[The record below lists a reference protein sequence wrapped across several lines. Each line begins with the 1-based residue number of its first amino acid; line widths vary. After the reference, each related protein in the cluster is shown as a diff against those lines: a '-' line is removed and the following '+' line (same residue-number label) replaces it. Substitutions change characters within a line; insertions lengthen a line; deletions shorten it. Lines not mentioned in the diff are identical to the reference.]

1 MATIEFTQNYSDLS
15 TDQGFQFKFFCDR
28 CGNGYM
34 SSFQSNP
41 LGMAGGL
48 LRAAG
53 GLFGGILGN
62 AGNSA
67 YDIQRAVGGPQHDAA
82 LKAAVDEIK
91 PHFHQCKR
99 CGTWVCGEV
108 CWNADRSL
116 CKQCAPILQ
125 EELASAQADGR
136 ARSGVHARAGSRSD
150 PRRRRERDGVGDAD
164 VRGVRRGRRRRQ
176 VLRRVRRAAGQAALR
191 EMPRRAGSER
201 EVLPGV
207 RHAHWDLTGLTGD
220 WAAPTRCVPSE
231 HAIRA
236 A

>member
-1 MATIEFTQNYSDLS
+1 MAMIEFTQNYEDLS
-15 TDQGFQFKFFCDR
+15 TDQGFQFKFYCDR

-53 GLFGGILGN
+53 GLFGGILGG

-67 YDIQRAVGGPQHDAA
+67 YEIQRAVGGPQHDAA

-125 EELASAQADGR
+125 EELAAAQAAVARDQVYTR
-136 ARSGVHARAGSRSD
+136 AQEVDQTHGV
-150 PRRRRERDGVGDAD
+150 D
-164 VRGVRRGRRRRQ
+164 VRATASATPTC
-176 VLRRVRRAAGQAALR
+176 AACGAV
-191 EMPRRAGSER
+191 AGGGKFCAECGAP
-201 EVLPGV
+201 LGKPACAKC
-207 RHAHWDLTGLTGD
+207 HAELGPNAKFCPECGTRTGT
-220 WAAPTRCVPSE
+220 
-231 HAIRA
+231 
-236 A
+236 